1 MKKRIL
7 SMLLVIVM
15 VLSMVPVSAL
25 AEGTGTD
32 KVTVTTVNATD
43 GTIVS
48 VYGKLKLKATVTEDL
63 EGQEIRWFSGDSSLA
78 TVDGGVVVG
87 KKPAEKVAIN
97 VLCSWINFELFAHGY
112 RGYICTW
119 QQVKKALG
127 SQLDEIMQY
136 ITNSIIAERE
146 EE

>member
-1 MKKRIL
+1 MTNQLYTFEIIDGFRMNDGKIN
-7 SMLLVIVM
+7 VDYFAGQAAIYGVNGGE
-15 VLSMVPVSAL
+15 AL
-25 AEGTGTD
+25 YHE
-32 KVTVTTVNATD
+32 V
-43 GTIVS
+43 
-48 VYGKLKLKATVTEDL
+48 
-63 EGQEIRWFSGDSSLA
+63 R
-78 TVDGGVVVG
+78 G

-112 RGYICTW
+112 RKYICTW

>member
-1 MKKRIL
+1 MTNQLYTFEI
-7 SMLLVIVM
+7 I
-15 VLSMVPVSAL
+15 
-25 AEGTGTD
+25 
-32 KVTVTTVNATD
+32 D
-43 GTIVS
+43 GYRMNDGKINVEYFAGQAAI
-48 VYGKLKLKATVTEDL
+48 YGINGGEDL
-63 EGQEIRWFSGDSSLA
+63 YHEVR
-78 TVDGGVVVG
+78 G

-112 RGYICTW
+112 RGYTCTW